1 MPNGLSATVD
11 DALELD
17 HLGEILEG
25 PVVWAPGV
33 RGGVVLSQRGDD
45 FLLEV
50 GQDLS
55 IGYDHHDAEM
65 VHLYLEESF
74 VLRIAT
80 PEAAIWLKP

>member
-1 MPNGLSATVD
+1 MVELSGLVI
-11 DALELD
+11 D
-17 HLGEILEG
+17 HLGEMLEG
-25 PVVWAPGV
+25 PVVWTPGV

-55 IGYDHHDAEM
+55 IGYDHHDADS
-65 VHLYLEESF
+65 VHLYFEESF

-80 PEAAIWLKP
+80 PEAAVWLKP